1 MRKILVVITIL
12 LTSGAWL
19 SVAQASIAR
28 GGGGARPAV
37 GNRSAGNVNR
47 GSVNR
52 GNVDR
57 GNINRGNAANIN
69 RGNVNRGNINSAN
82 VNRGNINR
90 ANVNTAN
97 INRNVEAHGW
107 SNNNWVDDNHW
118 GWGSFAGGAA
128 AAATGAA
135 VGAAIANNH
144 EDNTVVV
151 APPAAGTVV
160 STLPAG
166 CPAANTAQA
175 QYSCGGAQYQPA
187 YNGSDLVYQ
196 VTE

>member
-1 MRKILVVITIL
+1 
-12 LTSGAWL
+12 
-19 SVAQASIAR
+19 
-28 GGGGARPAV
+28 
-37 GNRSAGNVNR
+37 
-47 GSVNR
+47 
-52 GNVDR
+52 
-57 GNINRGNAANIN
+57 
-69 RGNVNRGNINSAN
+69 
-82 VNRGNINR
+82 
-90 ANVNTAN
+90 
-97 INRNVEAHGW
+97 
-107 SNNNWVDDNHW
+107 
-118 GWGSFAGGAA
+118 
-128 AAATGAA
+128 

-166 CPAANTAQA
+166 CPAVATSEQA